1 MSGERERGFAQ
12 VNYLVQ
18 EQNNYSTLLLDLAK
32 EHNNCALL
40 LLALT
45 LIISVLQRHH
55 SFSAKVNDC
64 RCKKKLSLLMSQVVY

>member
-32 EHNNCALL
+32 ERNNCAQLL
-40 LLALT
+40 LTLT
-45 LIISVLQRHH
+45 PISVT
-55 SFSAKVNDC
+55 KT
-64 RCKKKLSLLMSQVVY
+64 SQFLCQSE